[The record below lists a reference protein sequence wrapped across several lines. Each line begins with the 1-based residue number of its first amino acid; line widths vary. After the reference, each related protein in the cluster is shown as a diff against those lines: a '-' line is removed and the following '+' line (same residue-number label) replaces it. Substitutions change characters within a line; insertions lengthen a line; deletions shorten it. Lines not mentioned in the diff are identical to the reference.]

1 MNQLYF
7 YLDRTILFYEHQP
20 GFQFI
25 HLVSTALMVSTNNLC
40 QKIDKGNYTS
50 LILIDLKK
58 GFNTVDLEI
67 PFKMQMY
74 RVTCVEHDI
83 IE

>member
-1 MNQLYF
+1 M
-7 YLDRTILFYEHQP
+7 LFYDHQP
-20 GFQFI
+20 GFQLI

-67 PFKMQMY
+67 PLKNANGY
-74 RVTCVEHDI
+74 SNLCGI
-83 IE
+83 